1 MTTSSPIR
9 ITPARRH
16 APVDPAVAPRPEK
29 VASCETPCSSCNLRE
44 LCAPCCGLTRTE
56 MDIADRLAFDRS
68 RLQRGESLY
77 RGGDR
82 FTSLYAVR
90 SGFFKSTALIENGR
104 EQVTGFA
111 MTGEVLGMD
120 GIAPERHRCTATA
133 LEDSEVCAILFSRLQ
148 EVAQAIPSLQHQF
161 HRMMSREIVR
171 EQGVML
177 FLGRMTADERL
188 ATFLLNLSRRF
199 AAHGQSPSEFR
210 LRMTREEIGSYLSL
224 TLETVSRTLSK
235 FQQEGLISV
244 RQRFIRILDSA
255 SLERVIGRGE
265 QG

>member
-1 MTTSSPIR
+1 MTTSTPIR

-16 APVDPAVAPRPEK
+16 APADSAAAPRSEK
-29 VASCETPCSSCNLRE
+29 VASCGTMCSSCNLRE
-44 LCAPCCGLTRTE
+44 LCAPCCGLTRSE
-56 MDIADRLAFDRS
+56 MDTAGRLVFDRS
-68 RLQRGESLY
+68 RLRRGESLY
-77 RGGDR
+77 RRGDR

-90 SGFFKSTALIENGR
+90 NGFFKSTALIENGR

-120 GIAPERHRCTATA
+120 GIAPERHTCTATA

-161 HRMMSREIVR
+161 HRMMSHEIVR

-177 FLGRMTADERL
+177 LLGRMNAEERL
-188 ATFLLNLSRRF
+188 AMFLLNLSRRF
-199 AAHGQSPSEFR
+199 VAQGQSPSEFN
-210 LRMTREEIGSYLSL
+210 LRMTREEIGSYLSV

-235 FQQEGLISV
+235 FQQEGLIRV
-244 RQRFIRILDSA
+244 QQRLILILDSA
-255 SLERVIGRGE
+255 GLERVIGRGE
-265 QG
+265 QD